1 MSKAE
6 YNIGIA
12 GISTMG
18 ASLALDIADH
28 GYSVAAYD
36 TNQIALGA
44 LQMDTK
50 GRSIEATNSLAE
62 FVSLLDVPR
71 NVMILVPA
79 GPQEDRLINA
89 LLPHLTSGD
98 LIIDAANPYFKDTDA
113 RAKVLA
119 ERGIEL
125 LGVGISGG
133 ERGVS
138 IMPGGP
144 RHAYDRVRP
153 VFESIAAEVNGE
165 PCVAYLGPRSAGH
178 YVEMVHDG
186 IEHGVMQLI
195 AETYDLMS
203 RGLGMSDVAIQE
215 VYALWNVSEV
225 SSHLLETIAGRLR
238 DNNGGIGATLL
249 ELVFEEAKQNG
260 SGRWASL
267 EARDLDVPTPTIDIA
282 VAMQMLS
289 GLEEGRMALRRLLS
303 RRPIHYSGKP
313 GILIEKIRRAL
324 CAGMIV
330 TFAQG
335 MALLR
340 VASEVYAYDLAL
352 EDVARIWR
360 GGAIRSQMLQEIYE
374 AFYVQPHLPNLL
386 SDWQFALQ
394 LQSRRDDLRAVVRLA
409 VEEAIPVPAI
419 NASLAYDVHASV
431 LMQCSSVGHQALK
444 TVRNSAQVIRRL
456 N

>member
-12 GISTMG
+12 GVTTMG
-18 ASLALDIADH
+18 ASLALSIADH

-44 LQMDTK
+44 LQIASE

-62 FVSLLDVPR
+62 FVGLLDVPR
-71 NVMILVPA
+71 TVMILVPA
-79 GPQEDRLINA
+79 GPSEDRLINA

-98 LIIDAANPYFKDTDA
+98 LVIDAANPYFKDTDA

-144 RHAYDRVRP
+144 RHAYDRVRL

-203 RGLGMSDVAIQE
+203 RGLGMSDVAIKE
-215 VYALWNVSEV
+215 VYSQWSGSEV
-225 SSHLLETIAGRLR
+225 SSRLLDIIARRLR

-249 ELVFEEAKQNG
+249 ELVFEEATQNG
-260 SGRWASL
+260 SSRWASL
-267 EARDLDVPTPTIDIA
+267 ESRDLDVPTPTIDIA
-282 VAMQMLS
+282 VAMRMLS

-303 RRPIHYSGKP
+303 RRPIHYAGKP
-313 GILIEKIRRAL
+313 GILIDQIRRAL

-360 GGAIRSQMLQEIYE
+360 GGAIRSQMMQEIYE

-386 SDWQFALQ
+386 SDWQFAHQ
-394 LQSRRDDLRAVVRLA
+394 LQSRQEDLRAVVRLA
-409 VEEAIPVPAI
+409 LDEAIPVPAL
-419 NASLAYDVHASV
+419 NASLAYNAQASV
-431 LMQCSSVGHQALK
+431 LLQYTVAEQQLLK
-444 TVRNSAQVIRRL
+444 RFRNSA
-456 N
+456 